1 MNLIWKATVLLA
13 GASVVAHFLRRSA
26 AATRHALWTAALLSI
41 ALLPLLAAVLPA
53 GSAGPAD
60 DFLLRLESVA
70 SAAASPPAQA
80 LPLWIF
86 GAVTLAVRW
95 LRSWWK
101 VRRLRRG
108 SRRTGIWEGV
118 PVLICAEEV
127 SPLVTGCFRPA
138 ILLPPSSLAWSDA
151 LRTSVLL
158 HELGH
163 VQRRDCL
170 WSGLGALICAAWWFH
185 PLAWWALRRMRHEAE
200 RACDDRVLR
209 SGVVP
214 ADYAS
219 YLLRVART
227 VWSAPAAAVP
237 MIGTAPFE
245 RRVRGILDP
254 TLNRGSG
261 RVVLVALTSLAV
273 LVPLACHRGP
283 YRVSANPDIRPPRL
297 LSKVDA
303 NYTPQAKDA
312 KIQGT
317 VKLSLVV
324 DRKGKA
330 RDIRV
335 TQGLDPGLDHN
346 AVAAIQQWS
355 FEPARKKD
363 RPVDVQAAV
372 EVHYR
377 LN

>member
-1 MNLIWKATVLLA
+1 MNLIWKATLLLA
-13 GASVVAHFLRRSA
+13 GASVAAPLLRRSA

-41 ALLPLLAAVLPA
+41 ALLPVLAAVLPA
-53 GSAGPAD
+53 TSAGPAAG
-60 DFLLRLESVA
+60 FLLRVESVA
-70 SAAASPPAQA
+70 SAAAPAPAWA

-86 GAVTLAVRW
+86 GAVALLLRW
-95 LRSWWK
+95 LRSWWMA
-101 VRRLRRG
+101 RELRLRSQRAG
-108 SRRTGIWEGV
+108 SFEGV
-118 PVLICAEEV
+118 PVLQSREEV

-138 ILLPPSSLAWSDA
+138 ILLPPSSLAWSGA
-151 LRTSVLL
+151 LRRNVLR
-158 HELGH
+158 HEFAH

-170 WSGLGALICAAWWFH
+170 WSALGALICAAWWFH
-185 PLAWWALRRMRHEAE
+185 PLAWWALRRMRDEAE
-200 RACDDRVLR
+200 RACDDLVLR
-209 SGVVP
+209 SGVLP

-219 YLLRVART
+219 HLIRVART
-227 VWSAPAAAVP
+227 LWIAPAAAVP
-237 MIGTAPFE
+237 MIGRAPFE
-245 RRVRGILDP
+245 RRVRAILDP
-254 TLNRGSG
+254 TLSRGSG
-261 RVVLVALTSLAV
+261 RVAAVVLTSLA
-273 LVPLACHRGP
+273 LLIPLACHHGP
-283 YRVSANPDIRPPRL
+283 YAVSANPDIRPPRL

-377 LN
+377 LQ

>member
-1 MNLIWKATVLLA
+1 
-13 GASVVAHFLRRSA
+13 VVAPLLRRST

-41 ALLPLLAAVLPA
+41 VLLPVLAAILPA
-53 GSAGPAD
+53 SSAGPAS
-60 DFLLRLESVA
+60 DFLLRVEGVA
-70 SAAASPPAQA
+70 SAAAPAPA
-80 LPLWIF
+80 WTLPLWIL
-86 GAVTLAVRW
+86 GAVTLALRW

-101 VRRLRRG
+101 VRQLRLG
-108 SRRTGIWEGV
+108 SRPLGGWEGV
-118 PVLICAEEV
+118 SVLLCAEEV

-138 ILLPPSSLAWSDA
+138 ILLPPSSLTWSDD
-151 LRTSVLL
+151 LRTNVLR
-158 HELGH
+158 HELAH

-170 WSGLGALICAAWWFH
+170 WSALGSLICAAWWFH

-200 RACDDRVLR
+200 RACDDQVLR
-209 SGVVP
+209 SGVPP

-219 YLLRVART
+219 YLIRVARAA
-227 VWSAPAAAVP
+227 WRAPAAAIP

-245 RRVRGILDP
+245 RRVRAILDP
-254 TLNRGSG
+254 TLSRGSG
-261 RVVLVALTSLAV
+261 RVAAVALTSLA
-273 LVPLACHRGP
+273 LLIPLACHHGP
-283 YRVSANPDIRPPRL
+283 YAVSANPDIRAPRL

-303 NYTPQAKDA
+303 QYTPQAKEA

-317 VKLSLVV
+317 IKLSLVV

-363 RPVDVQAAV
+363 RPVDVRAAV
-372 EVHYR
+372 EVNYR